1 MPGNENDQER
11 TAAYLQWPAHVPPPG
26 TRSSYG
32 VNSSL
37 QPYNILCQTICLT
50 LVTGL
55 ILLRIYT
62 KGRVLKI
69 LGLDDFASVV
79 AWIGLIV
86 FGCVLFQQD
95 RHGAGKHLWAIK
107 EQDYVEFIKWI
118 KVGEVVYV
126 LAMLATKVSIL
137 LLYLRI
143 FRPSRTMRIVIHVNL
158 WINVAVY
165 VIGFGAGISWFVGPK
180 ATGEVSGRVLGLASA
195 IFNSVSDIAILLI
208 PISMVWTLKMAK
220 ERKLAI
226 SAVFTTGII
235 GCVASLVRMALYVKH
250 LKGYDDP
257 TWQTYPEQLWSY
269 AEISAGILCGCMPA
283 VPGFWKHLRER
294 FGKKQTGGAP
304 NNIHGPRDEK
314 EIATY
319 PPRAIREP

>member
-1 MPGNENDQER
+1 M
-11 TAAYLQWPAHVPPPG
+11 
-26 TRSSYG
+26 
-32 VNSSL
+32 
-37 QPYNILCQTICLT
+37 
-50 LVTGL
+50 
-55 ILLRIYT
+55 
-62 KGRVLKI
+62 
-69 LGLDDFASVV
+69 
-79 AWIGLIV
+79 
-86 FGCVLFQQD
+86 
-95 RHGAGKHLWAIK
+95 
-107 EQDYVEFIKWI
+107 
-118 KVGEVVYV
+118 VYV

-226 SAVFTTGII
+226 SAVFTTGIMYAPLLSLVSNRSTDVLRS

-257 TWQTYPEQLWSY
+257 TWQTYPEQLWS
-269 AEISAGILCGCMPA
+269 
-283 VPGFWKHLRER
+283 
-294 FGKKQTGGAP
+294 
-304 NNIHGPRDEK
+304 
-314 EIATY
+314 
-319 PPRAIREP
+319 